1 MKTRNTGDL
10 AERAARLW
18 LGWNPTDGDP
28 VGCPANVADA
38 VTEWAEALI
47 GSEAETSL
55 APVTTLA
62 MRAAVMP

>member
-1 MKTRNTGDL
+1 MNKEQL

-18 LGWNPTDGDP
+18 LGWNPADGDP

-38 VTEWAEALI
+38 VTEWAAAVVGREDNA
-47 GSEAETSL
+47 SL

-62 MRAAVMP
+62 MCAAVMP